1 MSKVTATY
9 SGFVGHEGVP
19 VLLHDGDEYDS
30 DHSLVQAR
38 PELFTEPPA
47 AKRTVLRGKG
57 KAAAEE
63 PAASPDPAP
72 GKGKATDG

>member
-1 MSKVTATY
+1 MSKVQATY

-38 PELFTEPPA
+38 PELFTDPPA
-47 AKRTVLRGKG
+47 PKRPLARGKT
-57 KAAAEE
+57 
-63 PAASPDPAP
+63 
-72 GKGKATDG
+72 KGADD